1 MENEDKNIKVSFTPN
16 PQGAM
21 RVLAFLVLAS
31 LFIFLGARTWR
42 EVREARS
49 FAPQNVIT
57 ISGKGSIFATPD
69 IGQVVI
75 SVVREQKTASDAQR
89 EATTAANK
97 VIEFVESKGVKKE
110 DIKTDYSIYPKYN
123 YTQDRGQVLTGYEV
137 RQSITVKI
145 RDLDSISGILSGVVE
160 RGANEVG
167 NLSFT
172 IDNPDALKAEA
183 RVKAIKDAKEKA
195 EALSKE
201 LGVRLGRIINFNE
214 SEGGIPPPIFYEA
227 RSLGIGGAA
236 PAPSPVINP
245 GENEIISNVSVTYEI
260 R

>member
-1 MENEDKNIKVSFTPN
+1 MENEDKNMKVSFTPN
-16 PQGAM
+16 PQG
-21 RVLAFLVLAS
+21 
-31 LFIFLGARTWR
+31 

-145 RDLDSISGILSGVVE
+145 RDLDSISGILSGGVE

-201 LGVRLGRIINFNE
+201 LGVRLGRIINLNKTE
-214 SEGGIPPPIFYEA
+214 RG
-227 RSLGIGGAA
+227 
-236 PAPSPVINP
+236 
-245 GENEIISNVSVTYEI
+245 VS
-260 R
+260 

>member
-1 MENEDKNIKVSFTPN
+1 MENEDKNMKVSFTPN
-16 PQGAM
+16 PQGAL

-31 LFIFLGARTWR
+31 LFVFLGARAYR
-42 EVREARS
+42 EMREARS
-49 FAPQNVIT
+49 FPPQNVIT

-75 SVVREQKTASDAQR
+75 TVAREQKTASDAQR
-89 EATTAANK
+89 EATAAANK
-97 VIEFVESKGVKKE
+97 VVEFVVSKGVKKE
-110 DIKTDYSIYPKYN
+110 DIKTNYSINPKYN
-123 YTQDRGQVLTGYEV
+123 YTKDRGQVLTGYEV
-137 RQSITVKI
+137 RQSITLKI

-195 EALSKE
+195 DALSKD
-201 LGVRLGRIINFNE
+201 LGVRLGRIVNFNE
-214 SEGGIPPPIFYEA
+214 SGGEVPMPMYEKF
-227 RSLGIGGAA
+227 GFGGAA
-236 PAPSPVINP
+236 PAADPIIMP
-245 GENEIISNVSVTYEI
+245 GQNEIVSNISITYEI

>member
-1 MENEDKNIKVSFTPN
+1 MENEDKNVKVSFTPN
-16 PQGAM
+16 PQGAL
-21 RVLAFLVLAS
+21 RIFVFLVLAA
-31 LFIFLGARTWR
+31 LFIFLGARAYR
-42 EVREARS
+42 EVREARL
-49 FAPQNVIT
+49 FPPQNVIT

-75 SVVREQKTASDAQR
+75 TVAREQKAASDAQR
-89 EATTAANK
+89 EATVAANK
-97 VIEFVESKGVKKE
+97 VVEFVISKGVKKE
-110 DIKTDYSIYPKYN
+110 DIKTNYSINPKYN
-123 YTQDRGQVLTGYEV
+123 YTKDRGQVLTGYEV
-137 RQSITVKI
+137 RQSITLKI

-195 EALSKE
+195 EALSKD

-214 SEGGIPPPIFYEA
+214 FGGEVPMPMYEKF
-227 RSLGIGGAA
+227 GFGGDAA
-236 PAPSPVINP
+236 PAADPIIMP
-245 GENEIISNVSVTYEI
+245 GQNEIVSNVSITYEI
-260 R
+260 Q

>member
-1 MENEDKNIKVSFTPN
+1 MENEDKNMKVSFTPN

-57 ISGKGSIFATPD
+57 ISGKSSIFATPD

-160 RGANEVG
+160 RGANE
-167 NLSFT
+167 
-172 IDNPDALKAEA
+172 
-183 RVKAIKDAKEKA
+183 
-195 EALSKE
+195 
-201 LGVRLGRIINFNE
+201 
-214 SEGGIPPPIFYEA
+214 GGIPPPIFYEA